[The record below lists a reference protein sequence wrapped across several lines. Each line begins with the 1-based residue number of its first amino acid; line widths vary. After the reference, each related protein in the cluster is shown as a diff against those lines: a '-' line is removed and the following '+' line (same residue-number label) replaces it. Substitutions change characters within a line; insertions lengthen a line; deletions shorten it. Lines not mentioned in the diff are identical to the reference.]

1 MRILQ
6 VMCALSLAIRGTN
19 PILFASHKWQRGVS
33 SAGFDPSNRRPHRAE
48 APENPEVSV
57 EQGRLLGRTLVS
69 SKGTKYHAFS
79 GIPYAAPPIGDL
91 RFKAPRPPAAWAGLR
106 DARREGRIC
115 TQPLLNLTRIV
126 TRVPRTIEPLHG
138 DELPGLWRARPWLLQ
153 VVTNILSAGEDCLF
167 VNVYTP
173 QSALGKDAG
182 GGKGLPVLF
191 WIYGGGFVWGE
202 GGRAFYDP
210 DLLIDHGMV
219 VVTFNYRLGPLG
231 FLSLGRGSGVPGNAG
246 VKDQRAALHWVRR
259 NIAAFGGDPDK
270 ITVYGE
276 SAGAVCTHLHLLS
289 PSTKGLFRGAIM
301 SSGSAA
307 HFWATETAAKAA
319 RRARHF
325 APAVNCKGNLPAREL
340 VRCLRNVRPQTLVAF
355 HEKSLLPE
363 DLRFITGRVPFV
375 PVIEETEE
383 VEDASEEPIITE
395 SPLAMLSAGKQAKV
409 PTLMGFNS
417 GEALII
423 FSGLT
428 RDPSVESLRLADRNI
443 TCLVPDDVLP
453 HLSLAEAEEM
463 GHRVRRLYMGHE
475 KPITLAN
482 KNDDKFFEM
491 ITSFFIY
498 LDTLKLARFLAAD
511 PTAAPLYIY
520 RFEYVGAL
528 NTFRNL
534 LRIQTKA
541 ACHADELNYVWRVN
555 VSPDSRTLKP
565 NATEY
570 KVRDMFST
578 MLANFVKT
586 GSPTPRGSPLDP
598 RLSWPPFT
606 AMEQAYMSID
616 KEPRVERNY
625 RRDIIGFWDA
635 IFAERV
641 GGPIWTKIVGME
653 ERRRA
658 VLDTQ
663 TNLVHGGHQ
672 RIAPKSTRRRHL

>member
-91 RFKAPRPPAAWAGLR
+91 RFK
-106 DARREGRIC
+106 
-115 TQPLLNLTRIV
+115 V

-355 HEKSLLPE
+355 HENAVRPG
-363 DLRFITGRVPFV
+363 DRGDRGGRGRLRGAHHHGVPSG
-375 PVIEETEE
+375 
-383 VEDASEEPIITE
+383 DAQRR
-395 SPLAMLSAGKQAKV
+395 QASQGAH
-409 PTLMGFNS
+409 PHGFQQR
-417 GEALII
+417 GGAHHILC
-423 FSGLT
+423 
-428 RDPSVESLRLADRNI
+428 VESLRLADRNI

-672 RIAPKSTRRRHL
+672 RIAPKSTR